1 MRKKGMGLTCGARLL
16 EGEGEGKGT
25 CALVGRVGQK
35 RAWLR
40 ARNEIAFL
48 FFSGFSNSFSF
59 FQTQGDIIIHL
70 DNFLNH
76 INLGNKILLCRI
88 KPFRVDPKT
97 KRKYFSHKGNN

>member
-16 EGEGEGKGT
+16 EGEGKGT
-25 CALVGRVGQK
+25 CALVGHVGQK